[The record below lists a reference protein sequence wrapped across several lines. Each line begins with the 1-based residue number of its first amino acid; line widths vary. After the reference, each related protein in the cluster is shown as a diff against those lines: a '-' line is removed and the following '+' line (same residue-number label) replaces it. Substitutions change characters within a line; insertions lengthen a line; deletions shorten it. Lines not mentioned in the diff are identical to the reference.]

1 MTSPAS
7 KRPRVGS
14 SADKEEE
21 PSILDPIT
29 PSVLQNGEQIATLYQ
44 KATPYPHAV
53 IDNFCVDGFL
63 ENILTELK
71 HNSKVKFKET
81 DLFRVYQS
89 IDLVSVIKCN
99 THKICVMHIIR
110 WHHDMVLTHHRF
122 HHRET

>member
-14 SADKEEE
+14 SADKEE
-21 PSILDPIT
+21 PSIILDPIT
-29 PSVLQNGEQIATLYQ
+29 PSVLQNGEQIAALYQ

-63 ENILTELK
+63 ESILTELK

-89 IDLVSVIKCN
+89 IDLVSECKV
-99 THKICVMHIIR
+99 
-110 WHHDMVLTHHRF
+110 
-122 HHRET
+122 

>member
-1 MTSPAS
+1 MTSSPAN

-14 SADKEEE
+14 ADNN
-21 PSILDPIT
+21 SSSSTNSLLDPIT
-29 PSVLQNGEQIATLYQ
+29 PAVLQMGEQLATLYQ
-44 KATPYPHAV
+44 TATPYPHAI

-89 IDLVSVIKCN
+89 VDLVSLVCS
-99 THKICVMHIIR
+99 V
-110 WHHDMVLTHHRF
+110 V
-122 HHRET
+122 

>member
-14 SADKEEE
+14 ADKD
-21 PSILDPIT
+21 PSATATSSILDPIT
-29 PSVLQNGEQIATLYQ
+29 PSVLQKGEELATLYQ
-44 KATPYPHAV
+44 QASPYPHAV

-89 IDLVSVIKCN
+89 IDLVSDVDCGK
-99 THKICVMHIIR
+99 HMSCV
-110 WHHDMVLTHHRF
+110 F
-122 HHRET
+122 SC

>member
-1 MTSPAS
+1 MTSPAN

-14 SADKEEE
+14 STAKE
-21 PSILDPIT
+21 PSSTILEPIT
-29 PSVLQNGEQIATLYQ
+29 PSILQNGEQIAELYQ

-53 IDNFCVDGFL
+53 IDNFCIDGFL

-89 IDLVSVIKCN
+89 IDLVSDVKVEY
-99 THKICVMHIIR
+99 TQDMSSPVMHIIS
-110 WHHDMVLTHHRF
+110 LAS
-122 HHRET
+122 

>member
-1 MTSPAS
+1 MTSPAT

-14 SADKEEE
+14 ADKDDSSATTTTSA
-21 PSILDPIT
+21 SILDPIT
-29 PSVLQNGEQIATLYQ
+29 AGVLQKGEELATLYQ
-44 KATPYPHAV
+44 KASPYPHAV

-89 IDLVSVIKCN
+89 IDLVSNVEYTC
-99 THKICVMHIIR
+99 HDVFSCQAHHEIIVNI
-110 WHHDMVLTHHRF
+110 MIY
-122 HHRET
+122 